1 MITRL
6 GLKCWRWPALLLT
19 AALLAACGGAS
30 TGKVTAD
37 WMTDP
42 VEAMQSAQQRN
53 RPLFIAFVGMDWSV
67 ASQGIT
73 DEIFNTQA
81 FKDYADEH
89 LVLLRVD
96 LARKPPS
103 DKAAQQNNA
112 LAEQLQVG
120 ELPVCYLYDAARHNI
135 IGGRMNGYVPG
146 GPNPYLQS
154 MADRLVQ
161 WQQMLAQQP
170 PAGSPGAMLGAP
182 QLSASQISSPGMG
195 APPAMAAP
203 LPPALSVGPSTSV
216 SPTPEQL
223 MQQIQQQSA
232 APAPLPAPAAA
243 TGTDQPLP
251 TFNALK

>member
-1 MITRL
+1 MMTRP
-6 GLKCWRWPALLLT
+6 GLKCWRWPALLLA
-19 AALLAACGGAS
+19 AALLAACGRAP

-37 WMTDP
+37 WMTNPD
-42 VEAMQSAQQRN
+42 EAMQSAQQRN

-73 DEIFNTQA
+73 DEVFNTQA

-96 LARKPPS
+96 LARKPES
-103 DKAAQQNNA
+103 DKVAQLSQK
-112 LAEQLQVG
+112 LAEAFLVG
-120 ELPVCYLYDAARHNI
+120 ELPVCYLYDAQRHTV
-135 IGGRMNGYVPG
+135 IGDRMNGYVPG

-154 MADRLVQ
+154 MAGRLVQ

-170 PAGSPGAMLGAP
+170 AAGSPGALSGAP
-182 QLSASQISSPGMG
+182 QLSAPQISAPTIS
-195 APPAMAAP
+195 APPALAAP
-203 LPPALSVGPSTSV
+203 LPPALSVGPGTAAA
-216 SPTPEQL
+216 PTPEQL

-243 TGTDQPLP
+243 TGTGQPLP
-251 TFNALK
+251 TLNALK